1 MESSKQVRD
10 YDKEPIIVKNYAV
23 YFQGTLFFM
32 LILVVIYLWIG
43 DFTNGRF
50 ERMNFYSFEFFR
62 IVASVLFILWFV
74 SYIWKFPKRFKSFPS
89 TFIFT
94 NNFISHT
101 RYLYDKDKDT
111 QTNYLEVGIEYILH
125 VNYCVMTE
133 LPYQYGRW
141 NTDSTWK
148 KKRKFAIDIDFGELV
163 LLIRYTI
170 TYLLFVLPYKL
181 FRLIKTNESLSLL
194 SKNLFIQFKNR
205 NYLLVNIY
213 SQKELDELLEYFQ
226 RHDIPLTQKTYF
238 IPHLQNDGPFKDKNE
253 IWTNEFKNQQGERQ

>member
-10 YDKEPIIVKNYAV
+10 YDKDPIVIKNYAV
-23 YFQGTLFFM
+23 YFQGSLFFM
-32 LILVVIYLWIG
+32 LIMVVIYLWIG
-43 DFTNGRF
+43 DFKNGRF

-62 IVASVLFILWFV
+62 IIASALFILWFV
-74 SYIWKFPKRFKSFPS
+74 SYIWKLPKRFKSFPS

-111 QTNYLEVGIEYILH
+111 HTNYLKVGIEYISY

-141 NTDSTWK
+141 HHLSSWQLY
-148 KKRKFAIDIDFGELV
+148 RKSSIGVHIGKATLF
-163 LLIRYTI
+163 IRYVI
-170 TYLLFVLPYKL
+170 SYLFFILPYKL
-181 FRLIKTNESLSLL
+181 WRLYKSSESLTLL
-194 SKNLFIQFKNR
+194 RKNIFIQFTNR
-205 NYLLVNIY
+205 NYFLVNIY

-226 RHDIPLTQKTYF
+226 RHNILITQKTYF
-238 IPHLQNDGPFKDKNE
+238 IPHLQNDGLFKDKNE
-253 IWTNEFKNQQGERQ
+253 IWTNEFKNQGEEQ